1 MSRYLGPRI
10 RLMRA
15 VGMNLPGLSRKT
27 IERKPFPPGM
37 REGQFKKKKSEY
49 GVQLMEKQKLRFN
62 YGLTERYFRRLMAEA
77 FKSREHSGNK
87 LLELL
92 ERRLDNVVFRAGLAP
107 TIAAARQL
115 VNHKHVL
122 IDGKKINIPSYTV
135 DPGQVISLTPKG
147 YKNPTVVY
155 AMENPSLAR
164 PAWLSYDESSQS
176 VKMITVPDRES
187 FPFAIDIHLVIEYY
201 ARRVSR

>member
-1 MSRYLGPRI
+1 MSRYLGPRL

-15 VGMNLPGLSRKT
+15 VGLDLPGLSRKT

-37 REGQFKKKKSEY
+37 RDGQYKKKKSEF
-49 GVQLMEKQKLRFN
+49 GTQLMEKQKIRFN
-62 YGLTERYFRRLMAEA
+62 YGITERALRRIVAEA
-77 FKSREHSGNK
+77 FGSRVDSGTK

-92 ERRLDNVVFRAGLAP
+92 ERRLDNVIFRAGLAP

-122 IDGKKINIPSYTV
+122 VDGKKVNIPSALVT
-135 DPGQVISLTPKG
+135 PGQVVTLTAKG
-147 YKNPTVVY
+147 LKLPSVVFSI
-155 AMENPSLAR
+155 ENPALAR
-164 PAWLSYDESSQS
+164 PAWISFDKDQNSA
-176 VKMITVPDRES
+176 KMITVPDRDS
-187 FPFAIDIHLVIEYY
+187 FPFAVDSKLLVEYY

>member
-10 RLMRA
+10 KLMRA

-49 GVQLMEKQKLRFN
+49 GVQLMEKQKLKFN
-62 YGLTERYFRRLMAEA
+62 YGVGERYFRRLIKEA
-77 FKSREHSGNK
+77 FRSREHSGNK

-107 TIAAARQL
+107 TISAARQL

-122 IDGKKINIPSYTV
+122 VDGKKINIPSYTV
-135 DPGQVISLTPKG
+135 DPGQVVSMTPKG

-164 PAWLSYDESSQS
+164 PAWLSHDESNQS

-187 FPFAIDIHLVIEYY
+187 FPFAIDIHLVVEYY